1 MMYKYQKEVNITYF
15 RKVKKAVI
23 NEVNEGEIIYLKVR
37 SPLNYGIRDWDYYG
51 KLIKKTNLYFDILVY
66 TTGLDN
72 WNTKEIKRYERNQK
86 QYTKRWAKK
95 SVIEV
100 YLVQTQEK
108 KELLEYYTN
117 DINSIKAMQ

>member
-15 RKVKKAVI
+15 KKVKKAVI

>member
-1 MMYKYQKEVNITYF
+1 MMYKYHKEVNITYF
-15 RKVKKAVI
+15 KKVKKAVI

-108 KELLEYYTN
+108 KELVEYYTN